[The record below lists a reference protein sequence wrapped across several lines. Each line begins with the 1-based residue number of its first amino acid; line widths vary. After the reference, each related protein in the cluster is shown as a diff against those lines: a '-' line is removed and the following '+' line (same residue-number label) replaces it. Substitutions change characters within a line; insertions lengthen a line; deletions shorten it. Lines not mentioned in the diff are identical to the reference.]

1 VLAGRIGIAAAAGGA
16 LVAALAAGAVS
27 ASGTTVTVVAGKP
40 AEHSLRLTPRTVPA
54 GKVVF
59 KVQNR
64 GRKPHR
70 FVICSSSKG
79 GTANSCPG
87 RGTRLLAPG
96 KSASL
101 AVTLTGG
108 RFEYLDSVAGNAK
121 AGAKGVLVVKAAST
135 RPVSS
140 PTPTTPTP
148 TTSTPTTPSGT
159 PGGTTST
166 PGGTPV
172 GTGSSSLGDVNAGR
186 QIFTSVGCT
195 GCHTLAA
202 AGSLGGVDL
211 DSLKPSLAVAI
222 DNITNGNAEGMPAW
236 AGQLTKT
243 QIQNVAAFV
252 YCATN
257 AGASGC

>member
-1 VLAGRIGIAAAAGGA
+1 MAGAVL
-16 LVAALAAGAVS
+16 LAALAAGGAAS
-27 ASGTTVTVVAGKP
+27 ATGTTVTVVAGKP
-40 AEHSLRLTPRTVPA
+40 AERSLRLTPKTVPA

-59 KVQNR
+59 KVRNQGKR
-64 GRKPHR
+64 PHR
-70 FVICSSSKG
+70 FVLCSSSKG

-87 RGTRLLAPG
+87 RGTPVLAPG

-101 AVTLTGG
+101 AVTLAGG
-108 RFEYLDSVAGNAK
+108 RFEYLDSVAGNAQ
-121 AGAKGVLVVKAAST
+121 AGAKGVLVVTAGTA

-140 PTPTTPTP
+140 PTPTSPTSP
-148 TTSTPTTPSGT
+148 TPSGGTT
-159 PGGTTST
+159 PTSGGT
-166 PGGTPV
+166 TPV

-202 AGSLGGVDL
+202 AGSLGGIDL

-222 DNITNGNAEGMPAW
+222 DNITNGNSQGMPAW

-252 YCATN
+252 FCATN
-257 AGASGC
+257 AGAAGC

>member
-1 VLAGRIGIAAAAGGA
+1 MAAAGA
-16 LVAALAAGAVS
+16 VLVAVLGAGGAVS

-40 AEHSLRLTPRTVPA
+40 AEHSLRVTPNTVPA
-54 GKVVF
+54 GRVVF
-59 KVQNR
+59 EVQNQ

-70 FVICSSSKG
+70 FVVCSSSKG
-79 GTANSCPG
+79 GTADACPG
-87 RGTRLLAPG
+87 RGTPVLAPG
-96 KSASL
+96 ESASL
-101 AVTLTGG
+101 AVTLASG

-121 AGAKGVLVVKAAST
+121 AGAKGVLVVKAGAT

-140 PTPTTPTP
+140 PAPTSPT
-148 TTSTPTTPSGT
+148 STTPSGT
-159 PGGTTST
+159 SGGTTST
-166 PGGTPV
+166 SGGTSV
-172 GTGSSSLGDVNAGR
+172 GTGSSSFGDVNAGR
-186 QIFTSVGCT
+186 QIFTTVGCT

-202 AGSLGGVDL
+202 AGSIGGVDL

-257 AGASGC
+257 AGAAGC

>member
-1 VLAGRIGIAAAAGGA
+1 MAGAA
-16 LVAALAAGAVS
+16 LVAALAAGGAVS
-27 ASGTTVTVVAGKP
+27 ATGTTVTVVAGKP
-40 AEHSLRLTPRTVPA
+40 TELSLRLTPKTVPA

-59 KVQNR
+59 RVENEGK
-64 GRKPHR
+64 KPHR

-87 RGTRLLAPG
+87 KGTPVLAPG
-96 KSASL
+96 RSASL
-101 AVTLTGG
+101 AVTLASG
-108 RFEYLDSVAGNAK
+108 RFEYLDSVYAGNAQG
-121 AGAKGVLVVKAAST
+121 GAKGVLVVKAATT

-140 PTPTTPTP
+140 PTPTSPT
-148 TTSTPTTPSGT
+148 STTPSG
-159 PGGTTST
+159 GTTPTS
-166 PGGTPV
+166 GGTPV
-172 GTGSSSLGDVNAGR
+172 GTGSSWLGDVNAGR

-202 AGSLGGVDL
+202 AGSIGGVDL

-222 DNITNGNAEGMPAW
+222 DNITNGNSEGMPAW
-236 AGQLTKT
+236 TGQLTKT

-257 AGASGC
+257 AGAAGC

>member
-1 VLAGRIGIAAAAGGA
+1 VLAGRIGIAALAGAAVVA
-16 LVAALAAGAVS
+16 PLVARGAES
-27 ASGTTVTVVAGKP
+27 ATGTTVTVVAGKP
-40 AEHSLRLTPRTVPA
+40 AELSLRLTPKSVPA

-59 KVQNR
+59 EVQNQ

-70 FVICSSSKG
+70 FVICSSSTG

-87 RGTRLLAPG
+87 KGTSVLAPG
-96 KSASL
+96 KSASI
-101 AVTLTGG
+101 AVTLASG
-108 RFEYLDSVAGNAK
+108 RFEYLDSIAGNAQ
-121 AGAKGVLVVKAAST
+121 AGAKGVLVVKAATT

-140 PTPTTPTP
+140 PTPTSPTPAGSAPVGTTP
-148 TTSTPTTPSGT
+148 TT
-159 PGGTTST
+159 
-166 PGGTPV
+166 GGTPV

-195 GCHTLAA
+195 GCHSLVA
-202 AGSLGGVDL
+202 AGSIGGVDL

-222 DNITNGNAEGMPAW
+222 DNITNGNSEGMPAW
-236 AGQLTKT
+236 SGQLTKT

-257 AGASGC
+257 TGAAGC